1 MPFLGTCSQILHT
14 LSQWFLSIQKVMEDA
29 RRTLEGRVSKKQE
42 S

>member
-1 MPFLGTCSQILHT
+1 MPFLETCSQILHT

-29 RRTLEGRVSKKQE
+29 HQTPEGRVSKKQE